1 MQFRN
6 FEQIGSELSPL
17 EFYARQVVEG
27 FITGLH
33 KSPYHGFSVEFAEH
47 RQYNSGESTRH
58 IDWKRYAR
66 TERLFVKRYEE
77 ETNLR
82 CYLALDCSGSM
93 YYPVHPKFSWEAPN
107 KLQYAALCGVSLM
120 NLMRRQRDAVGLSLF
135 AQGVDTFTPAR
146 STTVHHRLL
155 IHEME
160 QMLHSYTSADARAG
174 NTAESLHLLAEK
186 IHKRSLVVL
195 FTDVLDAETDK
206 VDEVFS
212 ALQHLKYNGHEVL
225 MFHVMDGAHELNLDF
240 ENRPYRFVDMESGE
254 TIQLNPSEIR
264 SKYAE
269 DQQQRLRELKL
280 KCAQFGI
287 DLIEADLAKGFND
300 VLISYLLKRQRMRS
314 V

>member
-6 FEQIGSELSPL
+6 FEQIGSDLAPL

-27 FITGLH
+27 FITGMH

-93 YYPVHPKFSWEAPN
+93 YYPVRDSWSWDQPN
-107 KLQYAALCGVSLM
+107 KLQFAALCGVSIM

-135 AQGVDTFTPAR
+135 AENLETFTPAR
-146 STTVHHRLL
+146 STTIHHRLL
-155 IHEME
+155 VHELE
-160 QMLHSYTSADARAG
+160 QVLHPYSASDARKG
-174 NTAESLHLLAEK
+174 NAAQALHHLAEK

-195 FTDVLDAETDK
+195 FTDVLDADTDA

-212 ALQHLKYNGHEVL
+212 SLQHLKYNGHEVL
-225 MFHVMDGAHELNLDF
+225 MFHVRDEAHEMEFKF
-240 ENRPYRFVDMESGE
+240 ENRPYRFIDMESGAAV
-254 TIQLNPSEIR
+254 QLNPSEIR
-264 SKYAE
+264 EKYA
-269 DQQQRLRELKL
+269 DQQRERMHEVALR
-280 KCAQFGI
+280 CGQYGI
-287 DLIEADLAKGFND
+287 DLIEADVSKGYNE
-300 VLISYLLKRQRMRS
+300 VLISYLLKRQRMKRS
-314 V
+314 